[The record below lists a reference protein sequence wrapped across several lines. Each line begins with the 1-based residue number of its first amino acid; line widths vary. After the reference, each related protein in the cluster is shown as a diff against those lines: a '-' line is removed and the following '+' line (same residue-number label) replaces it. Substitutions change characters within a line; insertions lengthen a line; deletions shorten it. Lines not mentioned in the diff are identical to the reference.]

1 MIPTA
6 VIVIAI
12 VGNLASMGQKIVVEK
27 DCIIVV
33 AGSDE
38 NKLATMNAIFRTI
51 DLTALVLSSTFAGL
65 IFDFT
70 SHEVTAAVI
79 GCWNLMSVLI
89 EYRLLVVVFKKFKEL
104 SRDRKVDES

>member
-1 MIPTA
+1 MIPTS
-6 VIVIAI
+6 VIIIAI
-12 VGNLASMGQKIVVEK
+12 AANLASVGQKIVVEK

-33 AGSDE
+33 AGNDE

-79 GCWNLMSVLI
+79 GSWNLVS
-89 EYRLLVVVFKKFKEL
+89 VVVEYWLLIVVFRKFKEL
-104 SRDRKVDES
+104 SYDRKIDKS

>member
-6 VIVIAI
+6 VIMIAI
-12 VGNLASMGQKIVVEK
+12 TGNLASMGQKIVVEK

-33 AGSDE
+33 AGNDE

-79 GCWNLMSVLI
+79 GCWNLISVVV
-89 EYRLLVVVFKKFKEL
+89 EYWLLTVVFKKFKEL
-104 SRDRKVDES
+104 SHDRKIDKS